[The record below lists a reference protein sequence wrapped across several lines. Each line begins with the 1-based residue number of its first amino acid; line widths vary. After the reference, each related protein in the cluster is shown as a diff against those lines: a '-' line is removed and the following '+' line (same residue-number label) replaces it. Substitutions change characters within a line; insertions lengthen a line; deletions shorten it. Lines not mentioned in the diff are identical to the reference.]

1 MAELTSISFDPVHV
15 RPECPPPP
23 RRWPLAQARAKV
35 LCGLAQPRDFSRA
48 LAWPWLPR
56 LLRWLSNVR
65 CPSELPRFRS
75 AEPCCSR
82 CPPSPIISVRSWE
95 FGNWELGKKD
105 SVAELSI
112 RYHRHQAPPPHL
124 SEPLPP
130 GSSPRSD
137 FLSRATREVPR
148 ATKTTNPD
156 ARRLALREELTFPSS
171 SLASVAGSSEP
182 GLLLSSTSDRRQRP
196 RSTPTSLRVAPRIVL
211 GTLHRTTAP
220 FRKGRRRSFNLNLNH
235 NHHIHLA
242 QVHEP
247 P

>member
-1 MAELTSISFDPVHV
+1 MAELTSISFGPVHV
-15 RPECPPPP
+15 RPECPPP

-82 CPPSPIISVRSWE
+82 LSSLSHH
-95 FGNWELGKKD
+95 FGPVVGIWELGKKD

-137 FLSRATREVPR
+137 FLSRATREV
-148 ATKTTNPD
+148 
-156 ARRLALREELTFPSS
+156 L
-171 SLASVAGSSEP
+171 G
-182 GLLLSSTSDRRQRP
+182 RQRP
-196 RSTPTSLRVAPRIVL
+196 PIPTPAASLCVR
-211 GTLHRTTAP
+211 
-220 FRKGRRRSFNLNLNH
+220 N
-235 NHHIHLA
+235 
-242 QVHEP
+242 
-247 P
+247 